1 MSGVLSFVIGLLS
14 IALMVTI
21 HETGHFIVARLS
33 GITVEVFAIGW
44 GRPIKRWRANGIE
57 YRINLFPLGGYCRI
71 KGSEDLRRS
80 LDSGESAVTEA
91 EEGSLFSIPPLRRI
105 PTFMAGSLFN
115 LLFAL
120 ILFIPFLTLDSTTY
134 ADPNRIVISSEYS
147 QVFGTIPGE
156 QNAAYSAGLR
166 TGDFIIAIEG
176 EPVSQFEEIQ
186 SILARRPANAET
198 RFTFSREG
206 RVMEVSVIPTYDIL
220 QKRVIFGVGPYI
232 EPILASVHPESIEA
246 TLPLQPGDRIL
257 QVGDRRTE
265 HTIAVMNALLGYDG
279 DEEVALTVES
289 AGGQKRVVRYTPEVN
304 ERGNPVFNFAF
315 ARPTR
320 IEPGLSIGRAFLGAF
335 RETSHAVID
344 TLSLVP
350 MLFSGSG
357 ELRDSVAGPLRISYV
372 IGEMRNAGI
381 RALLHLLAMV
391 SISLAVV
398 NLLPIPGLDGG
409 TILLTLI
416 EAVRKRPISAKW
428 YVRYQSVGVAFLMVL
443 VFFVLSGDIR
453 FFLLGAG

>member
-21 HETGHFIVARLS
+21 HETGHFIVARMS

-44 GRPIKRWRANGIE
+44 GRPIKRWRKNGIE

-71 KGSEDLRRS
+71 KGAEDLRRS
-80 LDSGESAVTEA
+80 LDSGESAVSEA
-91 EEGSLFSIPPLRRI
+91 QEGSLFSIPPLRRI

-120 ILFIPFLTLDSTTY
+120 ILFIPFLTLDSTAY
-134 ADPNRIVISSEYS
+134 ADPNRIVISSEYP
-147 QVFGTIPGE
+147 QVFGTIVGE
-156 QNAAYSAGLR
+156 QNAAYRAGLR
-166 TGDFIIAIEG
+166 TGDIVIAIEG
-176 EPVSQFEEIQ
+176 EPVSRFEEIQ
-186 SILARRPANAET
+186 SILAQRPANIAT
-198 RFTFSREG
+198 KITFSREG
-206 RVMEVSVIPTYDIL
+206 RVSETSVIPTYDAM
-220 QKRVIFGVGPYI
+220 QKRAIFGVATFI
-232 EPILASVHPESIEA
+232 EPVLASVHPESIEA
-246 TLPLQPGDRIL
+246 TLPLHTGDRIL

-265 HTIAVMNALLGYDG
+265 HTIAVMDALLDYAGK
-279 DEEVALTVES
+279 EEIELTVEGI
-289 AGGQKRVVRYTPEVN
+289 GGEKRVLRYTPEVN
-304 ERGNPVFNFAF
+304 DRGNPVFNFSF

-320 IEPGLSIGRAFLGAF
+320 IEPGLPLGRAVLGAF
-335 RETSHAVID
+335 RETFRAVVD
-344 TLSLVP
+344 TVSLVP
-350 MLFSGSG
+350 MLFSASG

-372 IGEMRNAGI
+372 IGEMRNAGL
-381 RALLHLLAMV
+381 RALLHLLSMV

-416 EAVRKRPISAKW
+416 EAVRDRPISPKW
-428 YVRYQSVGVAFLMVL
+428 YVRYQSIGVAFLLVL

-453 FFLLGAG
+453 FFLLGAT